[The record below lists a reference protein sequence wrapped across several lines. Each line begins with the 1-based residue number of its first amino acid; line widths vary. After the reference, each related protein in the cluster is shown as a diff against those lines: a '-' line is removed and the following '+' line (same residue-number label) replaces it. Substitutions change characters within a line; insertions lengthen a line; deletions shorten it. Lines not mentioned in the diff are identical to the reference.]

1 MRVLIRSLN
10 WLGDAV
16 MQAPA
21 LRLLKAL
28 EPDAELIF
36 LAKPAVAEVVAAYG
50 LGEVLPWSPKL
61 LDRARAIRGAKPDA
75 ALILPKSFGTALETF
90 LGRVPERWGWAAQG
104 RSLLLTRALPRWRD
118 EDHYALRFRSL
129 VAGALEAKDLPATS
143 AALPLP
149 PAWEAAAAPFLRA
162 DGRATALLAPGA
174 AGGWAKQWPLASWT
188 DLAKRLLKEGVP
200 VAVLGRKEETEL
212 GAAMAAEAPGL
223 LDLTGRTSLA
233 ALGGLLAKA
242 PLAVANDSGTMHLA
256 AALGAPTLGI
266 FGPTSPRTSHPLGAA
281 AHALWAEVEC
291 APCYRR
297 ECPIDHRCMGRLDP
311 ESIWPV
317 AASLLEGRSP
327 ASPLLAPRP
336 ALPGII

>member
-1 MRVLIRSLN
+1 MRILIRSLN

-28 EPDAELIF
+28 EPEAELVF

-50 LGEVLPWSPKL
+50 LGEVLPWSPGL
-61 LDRARAIRGAKPDA
+61 MARARTVREAKCDA
-75 ALILPKSFGTALETF
+75 ALILPKSLGTALEAF

-104 RSLLLTRALPRWRD
+104 RSLLLTRALPRWND
-118 EDHYALRFRSL
+118 ADHYALRFRSL
-129 VAGALEAKDLPATS
+129 VAGALRSGAQPETS
-143 AALPLP
+143 AALAVPD
-149 PAWEAAAAPFLRA
+149 AWRDAAAPFLRA
-162 DGRATALLAPGA
+162 DGRRMALLAPGA
-174 AGGWAKQWPLASWT
+174 AGGTAKQWPLDSWT
-188 DLAKRLLKEGVP
+188 AFAQQLLKEGVP
-200 VAVLGRKEETEL
+200 VAVLGRREEAEL
-212 GAAMAAEAPGL
+212 GAAMAAAAPGL
-223 LDLTGRTSLA
+223 LDLTGKTSLA
-233 ALGGLLAKA
+233 ALGGLLAEA
-242 PLAVANDSGTMHLA
+242 SLAVANDSGTMHLA

-266 FGPTSPRTSHPLGAA
+266 FGPTSPRTSHPLGAS

-297 ECPIDHRCMGRLDP
+297 ECPIDHRCMARLDP

-317 AASLLEGRSP
+317 AASLLEGRPP